1 MSNKL
6 IAFLK
11 QEVKL
16 ATGCTEPGAIALAAA
31 QAAALLGEETIKLK
45 VITSANI
52 AKNAAT
58 VTIPNTNS
66 RHGVGLAA
74 ALGALVAKPEG
85 GLQLF
90 DFVAPHHLE
99 AAQKLIDNNQVAVEV
114 NFEESM
120 CIEVD
125 AWGLRHHAHIR
136 MAGGHS
142 NVESVFIDG
151 KPCVLPEECQECC
164 DAGATVDFKSCNLL
178 ELIDFIATV
187 PLQEINFLQESL
199 NVNKRI
205 MDYGLKEVSGLGL
218 GAELKHLTEQGILSD
233 DLITRVRIAAAA
245 ACDARMAGVGLPVM
259 SFMGSGNQGI
269 MVSIPICVIAQE
281 MNISNDTFLR
291 GLALSYLVTA
301 MVKSHTGKLS
311 ASCGCAIAAGVG
323 VTAATAWM
331 LSKDERA
338 VQGAIN
344 NLIGNLAGLLCDG
357 AKASCALKVSTSASE
372 AILAA
377 LLATKGIRL
386 GKKDGIVSDGA
397 DGTIRNLGRLTTEGM
412 TGLDKTILNIV
423 ANK

>member
-31 QAAALLGEETIKLK
+31 QAAAILGEETVRLK

-58 VTIPNTNS
+58 VTIPNTQS
-66 RHGVGLAA
+66 RYGVGLAA
-74 ALGALVAKPEG
+74 ALGALVAKPEA

-90 DFVAPHHLE
+90 DFVTPRHLA
-99 AAQKLIDNNQVAVEV
+99 AAQNLLANTQVVVEV

-125 AWGLRHHAHIR
+125 VWGLNHHAHIR

-142 NVESVFIDG
+142 NVESLFLDG
-151 KPCVLPEECQECC
+151 KPCVLTRECQEYCGVE
-164 DAGATVDFKSCNLL
+164 ANVDFKSCNLL
-178 ELIDFIATV
+178 ELIDFIATI
-187 PLQEINFLQESL
+187 PLQEISFLQESL
-199 NVNKRI
+199 SVNERI

-218 GAELKHLTEQGILSD
+218 GAELKHLAEQGILGD

-269 MVSIPICVIAQE
+269 MVSIPISVVAQE
-281 MNISNDTFLR
+281 MNFSNDTFLR

-311 ASCGCAIAAGVG
+311 SSCGCAVAAGVG
-323 VTAATAWM
+323 VAAATAWM
-331 LSKDERA
+331 LSKDARV
-338 VQGAIN
+338 VQGSIN

-397 DGTIRNLGRLTTEGM
+397 DGTIHNLGRLTTEGM
-412 TGLDKTILNIV
+412 RGLDKTILNIV
-423 ANK
+423 TSK